1 MSWINL
7 AEAKNYGAHK
17 NYLTPEIWQE
27 THLRETFFGT
37 LIFQQS
43 SVICIGRYIRW
54 HTLVLQHG
62 GQYKSCYFVEKS
74 KCLKIS
80 PLNAFP
86 LKFRV

>member
-1 MSWINL
+1 MSWIIL

-62 GQYKSCYFVEKS
+62 GQKKLLFACILIN
-74 KCLKIS
+74 KC
-80 PLNAFP
+80 
-86 LKFRV
+86 

>member
-62 GQYKSCYFVEKS
+62 GQKKKLFACILIN
-74 KCLKIS
+74 KC
-80 PLNAFP
+80 
-86 LKFRV
+86 

>member
-7 AEAKNYGAHK
+7 AEAKNWRSTK
-17 NYLTPEIWQE
+17 IWQE

-62 GQYKSCYFVEKS
+62 GQKKLLFVCILIN
-74 KCLKIS
+74 KC
-80 PLNAFP
+80 
-86 LKFRV
+86 